1 MYGFANG
8 RSEKA
13 PFYEI
18 KQRYCSKL
26 DGNVVMRRELGT
38 DGECTCMSSN
48 LCRENCKSSEHKKEK
63 TE

>member
-1 MYGFANG
+1 MSEFVNG

-26 DGNVVMRRELGT
+26 DGNVVMKREIGT
-38 DGECTCMSSN
+38 DGEFTCMSSD
-48 LCRENCKSSEHKKEK
+48 LCRENCKSNENLKKTK
-63 TE
+63 